1 MLLHCS
7 LNVYSSY
14 GKIKMLVELVLSG
27 PNDDDDF
34 EVEFLKRFKKLGN
47 GFVFPDRDVCL

>member
-1 MLLHCS
+1 
-7 LNVYSSY
+7 
-14 GKIKMLVELVLSG
+14 MLVELVLSG